1 MCMYHSIAGL
11 SLSKRVLFHHFPFVS
26 SPIFDNQIVM
36 LYCIGIYS
44 FFCELVG
51 YIQRGYFPSLA
62 LEFDIT

>member
-1 MCMYHSIAGL
+1 MYHSIAGL

-51 YIQRGYFPSLA
+51 YI
-62 LEFDIT
+62 